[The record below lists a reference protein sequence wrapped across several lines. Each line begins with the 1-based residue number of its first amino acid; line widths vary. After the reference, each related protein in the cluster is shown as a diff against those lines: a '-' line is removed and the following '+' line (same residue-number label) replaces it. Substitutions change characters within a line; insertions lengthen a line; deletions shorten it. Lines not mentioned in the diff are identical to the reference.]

1 MNYIFDTSI
10 IIDALRRGIKARG
23 VFAKFDKIDDNLFIS
38 SITGF
43 ELFSGKS
50 SKDKKQSGRISK
62 LLAHF
67 IVIDLNWKIAKMA
80 GDIYRDSV
88 KGLEV
93 PDYIVAATAMEIGAQ
108 VATLNKKHFQK
119 IPGVSIYQTP

>member
-10 IIDALRRGIKARG
+10 IIDALRRGVKARG
-23 VFAKFDKIDDNLFIS
+23 VFAEFDKTDDNLFIS

-43 ELFSGKS
+43 ELFSGES
-50 SKDKKQSGRISK
+50 SKNNEQSEKINR
-62 LLAHF
+62 LLGHF
-67 IVIDLNWKIAKMA
+67 TVVDLTWKISKMA
-80 GDIYRDSV
+80 GNIYRDGV

-108 VATLNKKHFQK
+108 VVTLNKKHFTK
-119 IPGVSIYQTP
+119 IFGINIYPSG